1 MEMRLSYLFAKVAL
15 DHADHCADEAKEDAA
30 GEKRLNE
37 AFENGIGGEKVF
49 ENSLRL
55 CDVEFGLVL
64 TRIPRGHHLRG
75 HFLANGPFIYSVCP
89 IV

>member
-15 DHADHCADEAKEDAA
+15 DHADHCADEAEEDAA
-30 GEKRLNE
+30 GEERLNE

-55 CDVEFGLVL
+55 
-64 TRIPRGHHLRG
+64 
-75 HFLANGPFIYSVCP
+75 
-89 IV
+89 